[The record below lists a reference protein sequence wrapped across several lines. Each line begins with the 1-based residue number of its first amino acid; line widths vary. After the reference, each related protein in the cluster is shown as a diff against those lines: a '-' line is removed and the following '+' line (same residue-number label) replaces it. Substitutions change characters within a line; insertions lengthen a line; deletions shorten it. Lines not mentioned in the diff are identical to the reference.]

1 MQKSVEPGSNIV
13 YTEFVKI
20 KKRLLLSSAGQ
31 AAPGS
36 RFSLSILRI
45 LHFSHD
51 GSDQIDPIKKIPVD
65 ILSAADPFQFHQ
77 DLCNAQV

>member
-13 YTEFVKI
+13 YTDFVKI

-36 RFSLSILRI
+36 RFLGEIAPPDGTFSRLRR
-45 LHFSHD
+45 
-51 GSDQIDPIKKIPVD
+51 QNK
-65 ILSAADPFQFHQ
+65 
-77 DLCNAQV
+77 